1 MVAALQSLA
10 TRLREVIAIVHCEI
24 SQSLIKNSHCFFV
37 NFNGWSRHFQVQ
49 SAETVHV
56 HLEVTILFDKT
67 VIIITDTSEEI
78 FQDFKKIKNT
88 QDKKFY
94 RNHKRIL
101 KKFEMECVSSY
112 FKVSVN
118 EYMFQKDNFCQ
129 EIVFINW
136 F

>member
-1 MVAALQSLA
+1 M
-10 TRLREVIAIVHCEI
+10 
-24 SQSLIKNSHCFFV
+24 
-37 NFNGWSRHFQVQ
+37 Q

-129 EIVFINW
+129 EIVFTNW

>member
-1 MVAALQSLA
+1 M
-10 TRLREVIAIVHCEI
+10 
-24 SQSLIKNSHCFFV
+24 
-37 NFNGWSRHFQVQ
+37 Q

-101 KKFEMECVSSY
+101 KKFEMECVTLISS
-112 FKVSVN
+112 
-118 EYMFQKDNFCQ
+118 FQSMSTCSKKIIFARKLFLSIGFSARKIYQMGYAFMLYNIHAQ
-129 EIVFINW
+129 IVALQVTCDSEFEKHPPRLGIKP
-136 F
+136 